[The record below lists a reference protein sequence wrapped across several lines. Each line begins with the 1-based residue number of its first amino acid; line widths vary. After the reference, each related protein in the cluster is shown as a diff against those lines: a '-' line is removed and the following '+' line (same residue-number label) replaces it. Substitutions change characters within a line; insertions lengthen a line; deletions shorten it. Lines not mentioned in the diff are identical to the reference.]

1 MLKIFL
7 SLSHH
12 NQYMPFFLMIKILS
26 QGKVVNFSSFACLFS
41 LARITVNLTDGV
53 SVLSLEINWNV
64 QSLMYENDAADPLS
78 TKHLEKVFL
87 PPFYPSLS
95 LSSQRWA
102 I

>member
-26 QGKVVNFSSFACLFS
+26 QGKVVNFLFCLSFQLS
-41 LARITVNLTDGV
+41 KDHSYLTDGV
-53 SVLSLEINWNV
+53 SVLSLETNWNV

-87 PPFYPSLS
+87 PPFYLCLS
-95 LSSQRWA
+95 ISSQRWA